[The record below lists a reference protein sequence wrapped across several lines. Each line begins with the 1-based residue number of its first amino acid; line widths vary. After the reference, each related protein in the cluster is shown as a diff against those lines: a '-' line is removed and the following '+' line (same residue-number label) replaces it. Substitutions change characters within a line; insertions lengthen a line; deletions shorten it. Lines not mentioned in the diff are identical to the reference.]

1 MKTHKPTVGRK
12 GEEEAC
18 SYLCRNGHRILA
30 RNWRG
35 GHLELDIVTL
45 EDEDGKELSLRVER
59 YFYFNGEEYVILS
72 ADLEG
77 TAEDPDRYVMRVTPV
92 EGEEDME
99 EFTPIEDEE
108 LEQRLIKAAE
118 TVLDS
123 TGLDEEEE

>member
-1 MKTHKPTVGRK
+1 MDD
-12 GEEEAC
+12 
-18 SYLCRNGHRILA
+18 
-30 RNWRG
+30 
-35 GHLELDIVTL
+35 ELDIVTL
-45 EDEDGKELSLRVER
+45 EDENGGEISLRVER
-59 YFYFNGEEYVILS
+59 YFYFNGDEYVILS
-72 ADLEG
+72 TDLEG

-92 EGEEDME
+92 EGEEEME